1 MNRCCQLFRKL
12 LYFCIRKPYLA
23 TSRTIRIKNMKI
35 LHTSDL
41 HIGKYIGTYDL
52 KEDTEYVLNQ
62 VVDTAIRER
71 VEVVLI
77 SGDIFDRPNPSEE
90 AIKMYVSFLKGLLDK
105 NIKVIAISGN
115 HDSGIRLS
123 AYKDILGKGY
133 FVEGEFNSPMRKV
146 SLNDEYGPVNF
157 YMLPFFTPFIV
168 KSNLKL
174 EKGLENYDLAMDEI
188 IKRENIDT
196 SQRNIILAHQFVAG
210 FKFGGSE
217 EDFSYSN
224 GDEKNVAGV
233 GIISLDKFQ
242 NFDYVAL
249 GHIHKPQKISRETI
263 RYSGSLL
270 KYKTSEIDGPD
281 KSVVIIDLK
290 EKGNIEV
297 KLDPIKPLHPFVKIE
312 GLLSE
317 LTNTNPNENDYV
329 YLIVDDDKT
338 PIEAKNKLTPYY
350 KRIVDIEFPN
360 DTLQQKM
367 NLDTSLADK
376 RPIDFICEYYREKT
390 NKDLDEENKKL
401 LAEIFIEANKEGG
414 QN

>member
-1 MNRCCQLFRKL
+1 
-12 LYFCIRKPYLA
+12 
-23 TSRTIRIKNMKI
+23 MKI

-77 SGDIFDRPNPSEE
+77 SGDVFDRPNPSEE

-123 AYKDILGKGY
+123 AYKAILGKGY

-157 YMLPFFTPFIV
+157 YLLPFFTPFIV

-401 LAEIFIEANKEGG
+401 LAEIFIETNKEGG

>member
-1 MNRCCQLFRKL
+1 
-12 LYFCIRKPYLA
+12 
-23 TSRTIRIKNMKI
+23 MKI

-90 AIKMYVSFLKGLLDK
+90 AIKMYVSFLKELLDK

-174 EKGLENYDLAMDEI
+174 EKGLENYYLAMDEI

>member
-1 MNRCCQLFRKL
+1 MNENIYVLRRL
-12 LYFCIRKPYLA
+12 
-23 TSRTIRIKNMKI
+23 NMKI

-77 SGDIFDRPNPSEE
+77 SGDVFDRPNPSEE
-90 AIKMYVSFLKGLLDK
+90 AIKMYVSFLKELLDK

>member
-1 MNRCCQLFRKL
+1 
-12 LYFCIRKPYLA
+12 
-23 TSRTIRIKNMKI
+23 MKI

-77 SGDIFDRPNPSEE
+77 SGDVFDRPNPSEE
-90 AIKMYVSFLKGLLDK
+90 AIKMYVSFLKELLDK

-123 AYKDILGKGY
+123 AYKAILGKGY

-270 KYKTSEIDGPD
+270 KYKTSEIDGLD

-297 KLDPIKPLHPFVKIE
+297 KLDPIKPLHPFRKIE

>member
-1 MNRCCQLFRKL
+1 MSENIYVLRRLD
-12 LYFCIRKPYLA
+12 
-23 TSRTIRIKNMKI
+23 MKI

-77 SGDIFDRPNPSEE
+77 SGDVFDRPNPSEE
-90 AIKMYVSFLKGLLDK
+90 AIKMYVSFLKELLDK

-390 NKDLDEENKKL
+390 NKGLDEENKKL

>member
-1 MNRCCQLFRKL
+1 MSENIYVLRRLD
-12 LYFCIRKPYLA
+12 
-23 TSRTIRIKNMKI
+23 MKI

-77 SGDIFDRPNPSEE
+77 SGDVFDRPNPSEE
-90 AIKMYVSFLKGLLDK
+90 AIKIYVSFLKALLDK
-105 NIKVIAISGN
+105 NIKVITISGN

>member
-1 MNRCCQLFRKL
+1 MSEKIYVLRRLD
-12 LYFCIRKPYLA
+12 
-23 TSRTIRIKNMKI
+23 MKI

-77 SGDIFDRPNPSEE
+77 SGDVFDRPNPSEE
-90 AIKMYVSFLKGLLDK
+90 AIKMYVSFLKELLDK

-133 FVEGEFNSPMRKV
+133 FVEGEFNSPMRRV

>member
-1 MNRCCQLFRKL
+1 
-12 LYFCIRKPYLA
+12 
-23 TSRTIRIKNMKI
+23 MKI

-62 VVDTAIRER
+62 VVDTAIKER

-77 SGDIFDRPNPSEE
+77 SGDVFDRPNPSEE
-90 AIKMYVSFLKGLLDK
+90 AIKMYVSFLKELLDK

-146 SLNDEYGPVNF
+146 SLNDEFGPVNF

-242 NFDYVAL
+242 DFDYVAL

>member
-1 MNRCCQLFRKL
+1 
-12 LYFCIRKPYLA
+12 
-23 TSRTIRIKNMKI
+23 MKI

-77 SGDIFDRPNPSEE
+77 SGDVFDRPNPSEE
-90 AIKMYVSFLKGLLDK
+90 AIKMYVSFLKELLDK

-146 SLNDEYGPVNF
+146 SLNDEFGPVNF

-224 GDEKNVAGV
+224 GDERNVAGV

>member
-1 MNRCCQLFRKL
+1 MSENIYALRRLD
-12 LYFCIRKPYLA
+12 
-23 TSRTIRIKNMKI
+23 MKI

-123 AYKDILGKGY
+123 AYKAILGKGY

-249 GHIHKPQKISRETI
+249 GHIHKPQKTSRETI

>member
-1 MNRCCQLFRKL
+1 MSENIYVLRRLD
-12 LYFCIRKPYLA
+12 
-23 TSRTIRIKNMKI
+23 MKI

-77 SGDIFDRPNPSEE
+77 SGDVFDRPNPSEE
-90 AIKMYVSFLKGLLDK
+90 AIKMYVSFLKQLLDK

-146 SLNDEYGPVNF
+146 SLSDEYGPVNF

>member
-1 MNRCCQLFRKL
+1 
-12 LYFCIRKPYLA
+12 
-23 TSRTIRIKNMKI
+23 MKI

-77 SGDIFDRPNPSEE
+77 SGDVFDRPNPSEE
-90 AIKMYVSFLKGLLDK
+90 AIKMYVSFLKQLLDK

-123 AYKDILGKGY
+123 AYKEILGKGY

-146 SLNDEYGPVNF
+146 SLNDEFGPVNF

-338 PIEAKNKLTPYY
+338 PIEAKNKLIPYY

>member
-1 MNRCCQLFRKL
+1 
-12 LYFCIRKPYLA
+12 
-23 TSRTIRIKNMKI
+23 MKI

-297 KLDPIKPLHPFVKIE
+297 KLDSIKPLHPFVKIE

-401 LAEIFIEANKEGG
+401 LAKIFIEANKEGG

>member
-1 MNRCCQLFRKL
+1 MSENIYVLRRLD
-12 LYFCIRKPYLA
+12 
-23 TSRTIRIKNMKI
+23 MKI

-77 SGDIFDRPNPSEE
+77 SGDVFDRPNPSEE
-90 AIKMYVSFLKGLLDK
+90 AIKMYVSFLKELLDK

-312 GLLSE
+312 GLLSD

>member
-1 MNRCCQLFRKL
+1 
-12 LYFCIRKPYLA
+12 
-23 TSRTIRIKNMKI
+23 MKI

-77 SGDIFDRPNPSEE
+77 SGDVFDRPNPSEE
-90 AIKMYVSFLKGLLDK
+90 AIKMYVSFLKELLDK

-133 FVEGEFNSPMRKV
+133 SVEGEFNSPMRKV

>member
-1 MNRCCQLFRKL
+1 
-12 LYFCIRKPYLA
+12 
-23 TSRTIRIKNMKI
+23 MKI

-77 SGDIFDRPNPSEE
+77 SGDVFDRPNPSEE
-90 AIKMYVSFLKGLLDK
+90 AIKMYVSFLKQLLDK

-123 AYKDILGKGY
+123 AYKEILGKGY

-146 SLNDEYGPVNF
+146 SLNDKYGPVNF

-224 GDEKNVAGV
+224 RDEKNVAGV

>member
-1 MNRCCQLFRKL
+1 
-12 LYFCIRKPYLA
+12 
-23 TSRTIRIKNMKI
+23 MKI

-90 AIKMYVSFLKGLLDK
+90 AIKMYVSFLKGLLNK

-174 EKGLENYDLAMDEI
+174 EKGLESYDLAMDEI

-242 NFDYVAL
+242 IFDYVAL

>member
-1 MNRCCQLFRKL
+1 MSENIYVLRRLD
-12 LYFCIRKPYLA
+12 
-23 TSRTIRIKNMKI
+23 MKI

-77 SGDIFDRPNPSEE
+77 SGDVFDRPNPSEE
-90 AIKMYVSFLKGLLDK
+90 AIKMYVSFLKELLDK

-146 SLNDEYGPVNF
+146 SLSDEYGPVNF

-317 LTNTNPNENDYV
+317 LTNTNPNGNDYV

>member
-1 MNRCCQLFRKL
+1 
-12 LYFCIRKPYLA
+12 
-23 TSRTIRIKNMKI
+23 MKI

-77 SGDIFDRPNPSEE
+77 SGDVFDRPNPSEE
-90 AIKMYVSFLKGLLDK
+90 AIKMYVSFLKALLDK
-105 NIKVIAISGN
+105 NIKVITISGN

-146 SLNDEYGPVNF
+146 SLSDEYGPVNF

>member
-1 MNRCCQLFRKL
+1 
-12 LYFCIRKPYLA
+12 
-23 TSRTIRIKNMKI
+23 MKI

-77 SGDIFDRPNPSEE
+77 SGDVFDRPNPSEE
-90 AIKMYVSFLKGLLDK
+90 AIKMYVSFLKELLDK

-146 SLNDEYGPVNF
+146 SLNDEFGPVNF

-350 KRIVDIEFPN
+350 KRIMDIEFPN

>member
-1 MNRCCQLFRKL
+1 
-12 LYFCIRKPYLA
+12 
-23 TSRTIRIKNMKI
+23 MKI

-62 VVDTAIRER
+62 VVETAIRER

-77 SGDIFDRPNPSEE
+77 SGDVFDRPNPSEE
-90 AIKMYVSFLKGLLDK
+90 AIKMYVSFLKELLDK

-146 SLNDEYGPVNF
+146 SLSDEYGPVNF
-157 YMLPFFTPFIV
+157 YMLPFFTPFVV

>member
-1 MNRCCQLFRKL
+1 
-12 LYFCIRKPYLA
+12 
-23 TSRTIRIKNMKI
+23 MKI

-62 VVDTAIRER
+62 VVDTAIKER

-77 SGDIFDRPNPSEE
+77 SGDVFDRPNPSEE
-90 AIKMYVSFLKGLLDK
+90 AIKMYVSFLKALLDK
-105 NIKVIAISGN
+105 NIKVITISGN

-233 GIISLDKFQ
+233 GIINLDKFQ

>member
-1 MNRCCQLFRKL
+1 
-12 LYFCIRKPYLA
+12 
-23 TSRTIRIKNMKI
+23 MKI

-77 SGDIFDRPNPSEE
+77 SGDVFDRPNPSEE
-90 AIKMYVSFLKGLLDK
+90 AIKMYVSFLKALLDK
-105 NIKVIAISGN
+105 NIKVITISGN

-188 IKRENIDT
+188 IKRENIDI

>member
-1 MNRCCQLFRKL
+1 
-12 LYFCIRKPYLA
+12 
-23 TSRTIRIKNMKI
+23 MKI

-62 VVDTAIRER
+62 VVDTAIKER

-90 AIKMYVSFLKGLLDK
+90 AIKMYVSFLKALLDK

-146 SLNDEYGPVNF
+146 SLSDEYGQVNF

-317 LTNTNPNENDYV
+317 LTNTNPNKNDYV

-376 RPIDFICEYYREKT
+376 RPIDFICEYYRGKT

>member
-1 MNRCCQLFRKL
+1 MSENIYVLRRLD
-12 LYFCIRKPYLA
+12 
-23 TSRTIRIKNMKI
+23 MKI

-77 SGDIFDRPNPSEE
+77 SGDVFDRPNPSEE

-146 SLNDEYGPVNF
+146 SLNDEFGPVNF

-350 KRIVDIEFPN
+350 KRIMDIEFPN

>member
-1 MNRCCQLFRKL
+1 
-12 LYFCIRKPYLA
+12 
-23 TSRTIRIKNMKI
+23 MKI

-77 SGDIFDRPNPSEE
+77 SGDVFDRPNPSEE
-90 AIKMYVSFLKGLLDK
+90 AIKMYVSFLKELLDK

-249 GHIHKPQKISRETI
+249 GHIHKPQKINRETI

>member
-1 MNRCCQLFRKL
+1 
-12 LYFCIRKPYLA
+12 
-23 TSRTIRIKNMKI
+23 MKI

-90 AIKMYVSFLKGLLDK
+90 AIKMYVSFLKELLDK

-146 SLNDEYGPVNF
+146 SLNDEFGPVNF

>member
-1 MNRCCQLFRKL
+1 
-12 LYFCIRKPYLA
+12 
-23 TSRTIRIKNMKI
+23 MKI

-77 SGDIFDRPNPSEE
+77 SGDVFDRPNPSEE
-90 AIKMYVSFLKGLLDK
+90 AIKMYVSFLKQLLDK

-123 AYKDILGKGY
+123 AYKAILGKGY

-146 SLNDEYGPVNF
+146 SLSDEFGPVNF

-168 KSNLKL
+168 KSNLRL

-233 GIISLDKFQ
+233 EIISLDKFQ

>member
-1 MNRCCQLFRKL
+1 
-12 LYFCIRKPYLA
+12 
-23 TSRTIRIKNMKI
+23 MKI

-41 HIGKYIGTYDL
+41 HIGKYMGTYDL

-62 VVDTAIRER
+62 VVETAIRER

-77 SGDIFDRPNPSEE
+77 SGDVFDRPNPSEE
-90 AIKMYVSFLKGLLDK
+90 AIKMYVSFLKELLDK

-146 SLNDEYGPVNF
+146 SLSDEYGPVNF

-242 NFDYVAL
+242 DFDYVAL

>member
-1 MNRCCQLFRKL
+1 
-12 LYFCIRKPYLA
+12 
-23 TSRTIRIKNMKI
+23 MKI

-41 HIGKYIGTYDL
+41 HIGKYIGTYNL

>member
-1 MNRCCQLFRKL
+1 
-12 LYFCIRKPYLA
+12 
-23 TSRTIRIKNMKI
+23 MKI

-71 VEVVLI
+71 VEVILI
-77 SGDIFDRPNPSEE
+77 SGDVFDRPNPSEE
-90 AIKMYVSFLKGLLDK
+90 AIKMYVSFLKELLDK

>member
-1 MNRCCQLFRKL
+1 
-12 LYFCIRKPYLA
+12 
-23 TSRTIRIKNMKI
+23 MKI

-77 SGDIFDRPNPSEE
+77 SGDVFDRPNPSEE
-90 AIKMYVSFLKGLLDK
+90 AIKMYVSFLKELLDK

-174 EKGLENYDLAMDEI
+174 EKELENYDLAMDEI

>member
-1 MNRCCQLFRKL
+1 
-12 LYFCIRKPYLA
+12 
-23 TSRTIRIKNMKI
+23 MKI

-77 SGDIFDRPNPSEE
+77 SGDVFDRPNPSEE
-90 AIKMYVSFLKGLLDK
+90 AIKMYVSFLKALLDK

-146 SLNDEYGPVNF
+146 SLSDEYGQVNF

>member
-1 MNRCCQLFRKL
+1 
-12 LYFCIRKPYLA
+12 
-23 TSRTIRIKNMKI
+23 MKI

-77 SGDIFDRPNPSEE
+77 SGDVFDRPNPSEE
-90 AIKMYVSFLKGLLDK
+90 AIKMYVSFLKQLLDK

-123 AYKDILGKGY
+123 AYKEILGKGY

-146 SLNDEYGPVNF
+146 SLNDKYGLVNF

>member
-1 MNRCCQLFRKL
+1 
-12 LYFCIRKPYLA
+12 
-23 TSRTIRIKNMKI
+23 MKI

-77 SGDIFDRPNPSEE
+77 SGDVFDRPNPSEE
-90 AIKMYVSFLKGLLDK
+90 AIKMYVSFLKQLLDK

-123 AYKDILGKGY
+123 AYKEILGKGY

-312 GLLSE
+312 GLISE

>member
-1 MNRCCQLFRKL
+1 
-12 LYFCIRKPYLA
+12 
-23 TSRTIRIKNMKI
+23 MKI

-90 AIKMYVSFLKGLLDK
+90 AIKMYVSFLKALLDK
-105 NIKVIAISGN
+105 NIKVITISGN

-281 KSVVIIDLK
+281 KSAVIIDLK

>member
-1 MNRCCQLFRKL
+1 
-12 LYFCIRKPYLA
+12 
-23 TSRTIRIKNMKI
+23 MKI

-270 KYKTSEIDGPD
+270 KYKTSEIYGPD

-317 LTNTNPNENDYV
+317 LTNTNPNKNDYV

>member
-1 MNRCCQLFRKL
+1 
-12 LYFCIRKPYLA
+12 
-23 TSRTIRIKNMKI
+23 MKI

-77 SGDIFDRPNPSEE
+77 SGDVFDRPNPSEE
-90 AIKMYVSFLKGLLDK
+90 AIKMYVSFLKELLDK

-188 IKRENIDT
+188 IKRENIDA

>member
-1 MNRCCQLFRKL
+1 
-12 LYFCIRKPYLA
+12 
-23 TSRTIRIKNMKI
+23 MKI

-52 KEDTEYVLNQ
+52 KEDTEHVLNQ

-77 SGDIFDRPNPSEE
+77 SGDVFDRPNPSEE
-90 AIKMYVSFLKGLLDK
+90 AIKMYVSFLKNLLDK

>member
-1 MNRCCQLFRKL
+1 MSENIYVLRRLD
-12 LYFCIRKPYLA
+12 
-23 TSRTIRIKNMKI
+23 MKI

-62 VVDTAIRER
+62 VVETAIRER

-77 SGDIFDRPNPSEE
+77 SGDVFDRPNPSEE
-90 AIKMYVSFLKGLLDK
+90 AIKMYVSFLKELLDK

-270 KYKTSEIDGPD
+270 KYKTSEIDGPN